1 MEVELSL
8 SVLAIYAVLS
18 LVVERIM
25 EMFSE
30 GWWFKRNKA
39 KVEET
44 KSRIADL
51 QTRINELAKD
61 KSTPL
66 DSLDPLQDERKKK
79 QIELMLLRRNRVILF
94 LVIGAVSGI
103 AISFVFNFVLDVE
116 LFNLFGLD
124 ITRVGDS
131 IVSGLIIGSGTKPTH
146 DLIGVIEKVVRR

>member
-1 MEVELSL
+1 MEIELSL
-8 SVLAIYAVLS
+8 SVLAIYAILS

-30 GWWFKRNKA
+30 SWWFRRNKA

-66 DSLDPLQDERKKK
+66 DFLDPLQDERKK
-79 QIELMLLRRNRVILF
+79 NR
-94 LVIGAVSGI
+94 
-103 AISFVFNFVLDVE
+103 
-116 LFNLFGLD
+116 
-124 ITRVGDS
+124 
-131 IVSGLIIGSGTKPTH
+131 
-146 DLIGVIEKVVRR
+146 

>member
-30 GWWFKRNKA
+30 SWWFKRNKA

-44 KSRIADL
+44 KSRMADL

-61 KSTPL
+61 KGTPF
-66 DSLDPLQDERKKK
+66 DSLGPLQDERKKK
-79 QIELMLLRRNRVILF
+79 QIELILLRRNRVILF
-94 LVIGAVSGI
+94 LVIGTASGI

-131 IVSGLIIGSGTKPTH
+131 IVSGLIIGAGTKPTH
-146 DLIGVIEKVVRR
+146 DLIGVIEKVVKK

>member
-1 MEVELSL
+1 MEIELSL
-8 SVLAIYAVLS
+8 SVLAIYAILS

-30 GWWFKRNKA
+30 SWWFRRNKA

-66 DSLDPLQDERKKK
+66 DFLDPLQDERKKK

-103 AISFVFNFVLDVE
+103 AISFVFNFALDVE

-124 ITRVGDS
+124 ITRVWDS